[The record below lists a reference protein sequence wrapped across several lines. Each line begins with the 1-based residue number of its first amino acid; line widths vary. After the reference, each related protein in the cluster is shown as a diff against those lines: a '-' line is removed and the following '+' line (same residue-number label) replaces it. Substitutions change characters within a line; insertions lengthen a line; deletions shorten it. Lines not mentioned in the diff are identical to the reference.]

1 MKIVEYGKENSQVII
16 LLHGGGLSWW
26 NYKEAAEILAD
37 RFHIVMPIL
46 NGHSGSDAPFTSI
59 ENNASDIISYI
70 DKNFGGHVLLIGGL
84 SLGGQVLVEI
94 LSQRADICKYAMIES
109 ALVMPIRMT
118 AALIKPV
125 YNICYPLIKK
135 RWFAKLQFRALH
147 IKSELFEVYYRD
159 TANISKKDMI
169 AFLKANSNYC
179 IKDTLADCKAKALIV
194 VGSREQA
201 VMKKSAKLIADT
213 LPTATLELMQN
224 YYHGDLSVNHSV
236 EYAEKLLQ
244 LINM

>member
-1 MKIVEYGKENSQVII
+1 MKIVEYGKENSHVII

-26 NYKEAAEILAD
+26 NFKEAAEILAD

-84 SLGGQVLVEI
+84 SLGAQVLVEL

-179 IKDTLADCKAKALIV
+179 IKDTLVDCKAKAFIV

-224 YYHGDLSVNHSV
+224 YYHGDLSVNHSG

>member
-1 MKIVEYGKENSQVII
+1 MKIVEYGKENSHVII

-147 IKSELFEVYYRD
+147 IKSELFEVYYTD

-179 IKDTLADCKAKALIV
+179 IKDTLLDCKAKAFIV

-224 YYHGDLSVNHSV
+224 YYHGDLSLNHSG

>member
-1 MKIVEYGKENSQVII
+1 M
-16 LLHGGGLSWW
+16 
-26 NYKEAAEILAD
+26 
-37 RFHIVMPIL
+37 
-46 NGHSGSDAPFTSI
+46 
-59 ENNASDIISYI
+59 
-70 DKNFGGHVLLIGGL
+70 LIGGL
-84 SLGGQVLVEI
+84 SLGGQVLVEL

-147 IKSELFEVYYRD
+147 IKSELFEVYYTD

-179 IKDTLADCKAKALIV
+179 IKDTLLDCKAKAFIV

-224 YYHGDLSVNHSV
+224 YYHGDLSVNHSR

>member
-1 MKIVEYGKENSQVII
+1 MKIVEYGKENSHVII

-84 SLGGQVLVEI
+84 SLGAQVLVEL

-147 IKSELFEVYYRD
+147 IKPELFEVYYTD

-169 AFLKANSNYC
+169 AFLTANSNYC
-179 IKDTLADCKAKALIV
+179 IKDTLADCKAKAFIV

-224 YYHGDLSVNHSV
+224 YYHGDLSVNHSG

>member
-1 MKIVEYGKENSQVII
+1 MKIVEYGKENSHVII

-84 SLGGQVLVEI
+84 SLGAQVLVEI

-147 IKSELFEVYYRD
+147 IKPELFEVYYTD
-159 TANISKKDMI
+159 TTNISKKDMI

-179 IKDTLADCKAKALIV
+179 IKDTLVDCKAKAFIV

-224 YYHGDLSVNHSV
+224 YYHGDLSVNHSG

>member
-1 MKIVEYGKENSQVII
+1 MKIVEYGKENSHVII

-84 SLGGQVLVEI
+84 SLGAQVLVEL

-147 IKSELFEVYYRD
+147 IKSELFEVYYTD

-179 IKDTLADCKAKALIV
+179 IKDTLVDCKAKAFIV

-224 YYHGDLSVNHSV
+224 YYHGDLSVNHSG